1 VIYPLR
7 SAQPSHVSHDGDTSA
22 AKLRN
27 RPPARTDPENE
38 FPIDTGQFVFVHR
51 NSDPSHC
58 AHTQCL
64 RHVGFD
70 EYICRFCGNAAKPVT
85 IDRPAWIYTL
95 FGRIV
100 DTVRSG
106 HPTASFP
113 APLESFS
120 MARKV
125 YVQLVDDIDEK
136 PIESG
141 GEHITYSV
149 NGVSY
154 EIDLSD
160 KNAKEFH
167 RKLDYYIEHS
177 TKVGGKRQKK
187 SSSPATG
194 AKRDA
199 NQTKAIREWAKA
211 NGHNIS
217 ARGRIPAEVEQAFD
231 AAH

>member
-1 VIYPLR
+1 M
-7 SAQPSHVSHDGDTSA
+7 
-22 AKLRN
+22 AK
-27 RPPARTDPENE
+27 
-38 FPIDTGQFVFVHR
+38 
-51 NSDPSHC
+51 
-58 AHTQCL
+58 
-64 RHVGFD
+64 
-70 EYICRFCGNAAKPVT
+70 
-85 IDRPAWIYTL
+85 
-95 FGRIV
+95 
-100 DTVRSG
+100 
-106 HPTASFP
+106 
-113 APLESFS
+113 
-120 MARKV
+120 KV

-136 PIESG
+136 PIDSG

-154 EIDLSD
+154 EIDLND

-167 RKLDYYIEHS
+167 RKMDYYIEHS
-177 TKVGGKRQKK
+177 ARVGGRRTKK
-187 SSSPATG
+187 AVPGESGG

>member
-1 VIYPLR
+1 
-7 SAQPSHVSHDGDTSA
+7 
-22 AKLRN
+22 
-27 RPPARTDPENE
+27 
-38 FPIDTGQFVFVHR
+38 
-51 NSDPSHC
+51 
-58 AHTQCL
+58 
-64 RHVGFD
+64 
-70 EYICRFCGNAAKPVT
+70 
-85 IDRPAWIYTL
+85 
-95 FGRIV
+95 
-100 DTVRSG
+100 
-106 HPTASFP
+106 
-113 APLESFS
+113 

-177 TKVGGKRQKK
+177 TKVGGKRTKK
-187 SSSPATG
+187 SSAPTTG

-217 ARGRIPAEVEQAFD
+217 ARGRIPAEVEQAVD

>member
-1 VIYPLR
+1 
-7 SAQPSHVSHDGDTSA
+7 
-22 AKLRN
+22 
-27 RPPARTDPENE
+27 
-38 FPIDTGQFVFVHR
+38 
-51 NSDPSHC
+51 
-58 AHTQCL
+58 
-64 RHVGFD
+64 
-70 EYICRFCGNAAKPVT
+70 
-85 IDRPAWIYTL
+85 
-95 FGRIV
+95 
-100 DTVRSG
+100 
-106 HPTASFP
+106 
-113 APLESFS
+113 

-149 NGVSY
+149 NGVTY

-177 TKVGGKRQKK
+177 TKIGGKRTKK
-187 SSSPATG
+187 SGTPATG

>member
-1 VIYPLR
+1 
-7 SAQPSHVSHDGDTSA
+7 
-22 AKLRN
+22 
-27 RPPARTDPENE
+27 
-38 FPIDTGQFVFVHR
+38 
-51 NSDPSHC
+51 
-58 AHTQCL
+58 
-64 RHVGFD
+64 
-70 EYICRFCGNAAKPVT
+70 
-85 IDRPAWIYTL
+85 
-95 FGRIV
+95 
-100 DTVRSG
+100 
-106 HPTASFP
+106 
-113 APLESFS
+113 

-177 TKVGGKRQKK
+177 TKLGGKRTKK
-187 SSSPATG
+187 SGASAAG

-211 NGHNIS
+211 NGHTIS

>member
-1 VIYPLR
+1 
-7 SAQPSHVSHDGDTSA
+7 
-22 AKLRN
+22 
-27 RPPARTDPENE
+27 
-38 FPIDTGQFVFVHR
+38 
-51 NSDPSHC
+51 
-58 AHTQCL
+58 
-64 RHVGFD
+64 
-70 EYICRFCGNAAKPVT
+70 
-85 IDRPAWIYTL
+85 
-95 FGRIV
+95 
-100 DTVRSG
+100 
-106 HPTASFP
+106 
-113 APLESFS
+113 

-125 YVQLVDDIDEK
+125 YVQLVDDIDDK

-177 TKVGGKRQKK
+177 AKVGGKRTKK
-187 SSSPATG
+187 SAATTGG

-217 ARGRIPAEVEQAFD
+217 SRGRIPADVERAFD
-231 AAH
+231 EAH

>member
-1 VIYPLR
+1 
-7 SAQPSHVSHDGDTSA
+7 
-22 AKLRN
+22 
-27 RPPARTDPENE
+27 
-38 FPIDTGQFVFVHR
+38 
-51 NSDPSHC
+51 
-58 AHTQCL
+58 
-64 RHVGFD
+64 
-70 EYICRFCGNAAKPVT
+70 
-85 IDRPAWIYTL
+85 
-95 FGRIV
+95 
-100 DTVRSG
+100 
-106 HPTASFP
+106 
-113 APLESFS
+113 

-177 TKVGGKRQKK
+177 TKVGGKRQKM

>member
-1 VIYPLR
+1 
-7 SAQPSHVSHDGDTSA
+7 
-22 AKLRN
+22 
-27 RPPARTDPENE
+27 
-38 FPIDTGQFVFVHR
+38 
-51 NSDPSHC
+51 
-58 AHTQCL
+58 
-64 RHVGFD
+64 
-70 EYICRFCGNAAKPVT
+70 
-85 IDRPAWIYTL
+85 
-95 FGRIV
+95 
-100 DTVRSG
+100 
-106 HPTASFP
+106 
-113 APLESFS
+113 

-177 TKVGGKRQKK
+177 TKVGGKRTKK
-187 SSSPATG
+187 SSASATG

>member
-1 VIYPLR
+1 
-7 SAQPSHVSHDGDTSA
+7 
-22 AKLRN
+22 
-27 RPPARTDPENE
+27 
-38 FPIDTGQFVFVHR
+38 
-51 NSDPSHC
+51 
-58 AHTQCL
+58 
-64 RHVGFD
+64 
-70 EYICRFCGNAAKPVT
+70 
-85 IDRPAWIYTL
+85 
-95 FGRIV
+95 
-100 DTVRSG
+100 
-106 HPTASFP
+106 
-113 APLESFS
+113 

-187 SSSPATG
+187 SSSAATG

>member
-1 VIYPLR
+1 
-7 SAQPSHVSHDGDTSA
+7 
-22 AKLRN
+22 
-27 RPPARTDPENE
+27 
-38 FPIDTGQFVFVHR
+38 
-51 NSDPSHC
+51 
-58 AHTQCL
+58 
-64 RHVGFD
+64 
-70 EYICRFCGNAAKPVT
+70 
-85 IDRPAWIYTL
+85 
-95 FGRIV
+95 
-100 DTVRSG
+100 
-106 HPTASFP
+106 
-113 APLESFS
+113 

-177 TKVGGKRQKK
+177 TKVGGKRTKK
-187 SSSPATG
+187 SSTPTTG

>member
-1 VIYPLR
+1 
-7 SAQPSHVSHDGDTSA
+7 
-22 AKLRN
+22 
-27 RPPARTDPENE
+27 
-38 FPIDTGQFVFVHR
+38 
-51 NSDPSHC
+51 
-58 AHTQCL
+58 
-64 RHVGFD
+64 
-70 EYICRFCGNAAKPVT
+70 
-85 IDRPAWIYTL
+85 
-95 FGRIV
+95 
-100 DTVRSG
+100 
-106 HPTASFP
+106 
-113 APLESFS
+113 

-125 YVQLVDDIDEK
+125 YVQLVDDIDEE

-177 TKVGGKRQKK
+177 TKVGGKRTKK
-187 SSSPATG
+187 SSTSATG